1 MPPALNIEPKLL
13 ERVNGAI
20 ADIRAGKMVIL
31 VDDEDR
37 ENEGD
42 LTMAA
47 QFVTPE
53 AVNFM
58 ATHGR
63 GLICLSLTPERCDE
77 LGLDLMAAKNESP
90 FETAFTVSIEARDGI
105 TTGISAADR
114 ARTIQV
120 AIDPEAAPRDLVQ
133 PGHVFPLKAKPGGVL
148 ERTGQTEAAVDLARL
163 AGLNPAGVICE
174 VMNDDGTMARV
185 DDLER
190 YCAKHDLKMITV
202 ADLIAYRR
210 KHDKLVE
217 RVVET
222 RLPTGF
228 GEFSAVGYRSL
239 VDGKHHV
246 ALVKGDVSG
255 ADDVLVRVHSECL
268 TGDVF
273 HSLRCDCGEQLESAL
288 SMIEAEGEG
297 VLLYLAQEG
306 RGIGLLNK
314 LKAYKLQEE
323 GLDTVDAN
331 LKLGLPADLR
341 DYGIG
346 AQILVDLGLSSI
358 RILTNNPKKIRGLEG
373 YGLSVAAQI
382 PIVHAANPHNERYL
396 AAKRDR
402 MATRSTTRGWRWTS
416 RWSTP
421 STSTT
426 GTSPARSAPS
436 PGTTD
441 ERAAGRGRGRGRG
454 G

>member
-1 MPPALNIEPKLL
+1 LSRPFSTVEEALE
-13 ERVNGAI
+13 E
-20 ADIRAGKMVIL
+20 IRAGRMV
-31 VDDEDR
+31 VVCDDEDR

-47 QFVTPE
+47 QFCTPE
-53 AVNFM
+53 AINFM
-58 ATHGR
+58 AKEGR
-63 GLICLSLTPERCDE
+63 GLICLALTPDRCE
-77 LGLDLMAAKNESP
+77 ALGLDLMAAKNESP
-90 FETAFTVSIEARDGI
+90 FETAFTVSIEARDGV

-114 ARTIQV
+114 ARTVQV
-120 AIDPEAAPRDLVQ
+120 AIDPQSVPRDLVQ
-133 PGHVFPLKAKPGGVL
+133 PGHIFPLKAKSGGVL

-185 DDLER
+185 PDLER
-190 YCAKHDLKMITV
+190 YCARHALKMITV

-210 KHDKLVE
+210 RHDRLVE
-217 RVVET
+217 RVVTT
-222 RLPTGF
+222 RLPTAF
-228 GEFSAVGYRSL
+228 GDFDVVGYRSL
-239 VDGKHHV
+239 VDDKHHV
-246 ALVKGDVSG
+246 AMVKGEVDG
-255 ADDVLVRVHSECL
+255 AKDVLVRVHSECL

-288 SMIEAEGEG
+288 AMIEREGSG

-314 LKAYKLQEE
+314 LKAYNLQDQ

-331 LKLGLPADLR
+331 LELGLPVDLR

-346 AQILVDLGLSSI
+346 AQILADLGLSSI

-373 YGLSVAAQI
+373 YGLSVTEQI

-396 AAKRDR
+396 QAKRDR
-402 MATRSTTRGWRWTS
+402 LGHALHHQGLPLDEQMVHAEHEHDRDVAGAQRPGS
-416 RWSTP
+416 RDDAS
-421 STSTT
+421 
-426 GTSPARSAPS
+426 
-436 PGTTD
+436 
-441 ERAAGRGRGRGRG
+441 
-454 G
+454 